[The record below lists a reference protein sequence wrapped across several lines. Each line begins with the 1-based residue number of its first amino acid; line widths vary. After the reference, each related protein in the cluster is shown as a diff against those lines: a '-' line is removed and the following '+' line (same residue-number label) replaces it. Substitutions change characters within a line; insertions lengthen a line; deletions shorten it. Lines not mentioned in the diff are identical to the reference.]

1 MSCKDCVF
9 CKKALISDYVK
20 GAEFYK
26 CDMDGEMILD
36 PLNEG
41 DECAW
46 FKAINKRH
54 ISLKKKITNW
64 ISRILLININ

>member
-9 CKKALISDYVK
+9 CKKALISDYLK

-26 CDMDGEMILD
+26 CDMDGDMILD
-36 PLNEG
+36 PFNEG
-41 DECAW
+41 DGCAW

-54 ISLKKKITNW
+54 RSLIEKIKGWLRYTCKH
-64 ISRILLININ
+64 

>member
-26 CDMDGEMILD
+26 CDMDGDMILD
-36 PLNEG
+36 PFNEG
-41 DECAW
+41 DGCAW
-46 FKAINKRH
+46 FKAKKQRRR
-54 ISLKKKITNW
+54 SLFSKVKD
-64 ISRILLININ
+64 LLH